1 MVAHR
6 RTQQERSAATR
17 DTVLQATIDCLIERG
32 YAGTTTTAIQARA
45 GLSRG
50 AITHQFGSK
59 HDLLIAAVHRLAEVR
74 MSQLTVRVG
83 SAPSDRDERIDWA
96 LRLMWRTFESDVFA
110 ATVELWNASRTDDE
124 LHASLV
130 AAERELGRRQRDQ
143 LAELFGPEIAGE
155 AGFETAVSAVIMYMR
170 GVALTNVLRRS
181 ARGEVVATARRIFD
195 GVNE

>member
-17 DTVLQATIDCLIERG
+17 DAVMQATIDCLIELG
-32 YAGTTTTAIQARA
+32 YARTTTTAIQARA

-59 HDLLIAAVHRLAEVR
+59 HELLIAAVQHLAEVR
-74 MSQLTVRVG
+74 MSQLTVGAG
-83 SAPSDRDERIDWA
+83 SAPPNRDARIDWA

-110 ATVELWNASRTDDE
+110 ATLELWNASRTDDE

-130 AAERELGRRQRDQ
+130 AAERRLGRRQRDQ
-143 LAELFGPEIAGE
+143 LAELFGPEIAHE
-155 AGFETAVSAVIMYMR
+155 AGFEPAVTAVIMYMR
-170 GVALTNVLRRS
+170 GVALTNVLRRRT
-181 ARGEVVATARRIFD
+181 RGEVVATARRIFE
-195 GVNE
+195 GVNQ